1 MRSAGKK
8 KRSKKAA
15 ALEVDSI
22 FAALEDSEA
31 PSGDREAA
39 SHSAAS
45 NGGLE
50 LAAPPSASAAPAA
63 AAPAELAARQGRKG
77 RAAKAAGV
85 ADDLDALLAEI
96 DSSAP
101 AGKKKPRK
109 VCCGAGVPFSQHLT
123 ACTENYCARSCKLV
137 R

>member
-22 FAALEDSEA
+22 FAALEDGEA

-39 SHSAAS
+39 SHSAAC

-50 LAAPPSASAAPAA
+50 LGAQEHTAAPPSASAAPAA

-101 AGKKKPRK
+101 AGKKKPKK
-109 VCCGAGVPFSQHLT
+109 V
-123 ACTENYCARSCKLV
+123 
-137 R
+137 

>member
-31 PSGDREAA
+31 PSGEQEAA

-45 NGGLE
+45 NGGLKLGGRE
-50 LAAPPSASAAPAA
+50 HTAAPPSASAAAAPAA
-63 AAPAELAARQGRKG
+63 AAPAEPAARQGRKG
-77 RAAKAAGV
+77 KAAKAAGA

-96 DSSAP
+96 ESSAP
-101 AGKKKPRK
+101 AGKKKPKR
-109 VCCGAGVPFSQHLT
+109 VCCGAGVPTTFT
-123 ACTENYCARSCKLV
+123 RSMQ
-137 R
+137 